1 MKTVIV
7 IILNYK
13 RGTKIIQR
21 KLPVAMILSP
31 GERIAP
37 GGRMKQLFG
46 AVV

>member
-1 MKTVIV
+1 MQSFNFMKEMNGIT
-7 IILNYK
+7 N
-13 RGTKIIQR
+13 TKKITA
-21 KLPVAMILSP
+21 PVAIKLSP